1 MTGRPST
8 YTDKMAAKIC
18 EQIVAGKSVRDICK
32 QKGFPNAS
40 TVFRWL
46 SANETFRE
54 QYARAREAQSE
65 VMAQEM
71 LDIADKSTGDVQRDK
86 LRIDTRKW
94 LASKLKPKKYGDKM
108 ELNGNADAPLQVV
121 VRKFKHEETEE

>member
-8 YTDKMAAKIC
+8 YSDEMAAKIC
-18 EQIVAGKSVRDICK
+18 EEIVAGKSIRDICK
-32 QKGFPNAS
+32 QEDFPHVS

-46 SANETFRE
+46 AANEAFRE

-71 LDIADKSTGDVQRDK
+71 LDIADSSTGDVQRDK